1 MAANGQDVQLRPTKL
16 RKFSGEHGTTD
27 AEEFVQEA
35 KLLLTLQPLQDAAA
49 ATWIIS
55 ALEGH
60 ARQEIIRLP
69 AEEINSP
76 NKIYKII
83 EQTWGE
89 QRDGNTLASAF
100 YRRQQ
105 GLTETVT
112 EYANSL
118 QSLWAK
124 ANVAQE
130 GILDAKSLRNQ
141 YASGLHPPALRKD
154 IRRLMREKPTSTFEE
169 VMTEAQRWM
178 REDSLD
184 AAATDQLLTT
194 PSNEAIARL
203 EGQIAS
209 LTTETASLRQTLHQ
223 YERPRQPFQQPRQ
236 ERLPRQP
243 QRQWQ
248 PPQPTREGRPTQ
260 PRRKECLWCGRRGH
274 EEAECNNKR
283 RYQQRTRVSQQQG
296 NF

>member
-1 MAANGQDVQLRPTKL
+1 MATNGQDIQLRPSKL
-16 RKFSGEHGTTD
+16 RKFSGERGSTD
-27 AEEFVQEA
+27 AEEFLQEA
-35 KLLLTLQPLQDAAA
+35 KLLLALQPLQDTVA

-60 ARQEIIRLP
+60 ARQEMIRLP
-69 AEEINSP
+69 AEEINTP

-124 ANVAQE
+124 ANAAQE
-130 GILDAKSLRNQ
+130 GILDARSLRNQ

-154 IRRLMREKPTSTFEE
+154 IRRLIREKSTTTFEE
-169 VMTEAQRWM
+169 VKTEAQRWM

-184 AAATDQLLTT
+184 AAATDHLLTT
-194 PSNEAIARL
+194 PSNEAITRL

-209 LTTETASLRQTLHQ
+209 LTAETASLRQTLHQ
-223 YERPRQPFQQPRQ
+223 QHDRPRQPFQQHPRQ
-236 ERLPRQP
+236 H

-248 PPQPTREGRPTQ
+248 PPQPRREGRPTQ

-274 EEAECNNKR
+274 EEAECHNKK